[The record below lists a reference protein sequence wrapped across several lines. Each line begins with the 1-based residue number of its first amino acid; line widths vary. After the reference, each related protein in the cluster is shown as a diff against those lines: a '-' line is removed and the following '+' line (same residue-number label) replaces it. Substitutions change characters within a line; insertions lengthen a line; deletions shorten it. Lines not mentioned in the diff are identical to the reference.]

1 MSGSLRSTVG
11 PVDDRKLAGLIEPVV
26 AAAGM
31 DLESVRMTVAGR
43 RRLLRV
49 IVDSDHGVSLDDAAD
64 VSREVSAM
72 LDAGNVLGDV
82 PYTLEVSS
90 PGVDR
95 PLTEPRH
102 WLRARGRLVRVKVA
116 GEGSVEGRLLTA
128 DADGVTLGTV
138 LNGRASGE
146 RRFSYADMG
155 AGSVQVEF
163 GRIPDAELDDF
174 TVVPRGDAPPY
185 PPVSDHAGLI
195 AKTAIASGPPGRT
208 AVPKGDDTQDLPQE
222 DDNPYPPGRPE
233 LDDTVF
239 DNDTDLGAGGDGH

>member
-11 PVDDRKLAGLIEPVV
+11 PVDDRKLAGLMEPVV

-49 IVDSDHGVSLDDAAD
+49 VVDSDHGVSLDDAAD
-64 VSREVSAM
+64 VSREISAL
-72 LDAGNVLGDV
+72 LDARNVLGDV

-102 WLRARGRLVRVKVA
+102 WRRARGRLVRVKVT

-128 DADGVTLGTV
+128 DADGVTLG
-138 LNGRASGE
+138 LAGGE
-146 RRFSYADMG
+146 RRFPYADLG

-174 TVVPRGDAPPY
+174 
-185 PPVSDHAGLI
+185 SD
-195 AKTAIASGPPGRT
+195 
-208 AVPKGDDTQDLPQE
+208 
-222 DDNPYPPGRPE
+222 PE
-233 LDDTVF
+233 LDDAVS
-239 DNDTDLGAGGDGH
+239 DDTDLGAGGDGH